1 MSSVEINKK
10 IGNDNNLTLS
20 KITCIGIIQFFVSE
34 FGLIIVIGLILI
46 LVNVIP
52 QYHSKKNF
60 HFKKY
65 IRFWI

>member
-65 IRFWI
+65 IRF